1 MSRTLT
7 VKSGGSA
14 IRQGWHEVTI
24 KKAEYGTYNESNY
37 KDVWFHELPD
47 GLNMRVYETTDAQ
60 GNEFAVGSIFRF
72 ANAGIKKV
80 LDGPNGEKSVT
91 IDDNPNLLRDHKLNV
106 YLYPDPKNPKY
117 NRVLK
122 QPAPTVFENEIETF
136 SETDVKFWMDKAE
149 SYYEKYVKNPTSN
162 TNGVPTTVNLEN
174 TPVAQTKSDT
184 VDIPF

>member
-1 MSRTLT
+1 MTSVRN
-7 VKSGGSA
+7 
-14 IRQGWHEVTI
+14 I
-24 KKAEYGTYNESNY
+24 KCVSEN
-37 KDVWFHELPD
+37 
-47 GLNMRVYETTDAQ
+47 
-60 GNEFAVGSIFRF
+60 I
-72 ANAGIKKV
+72 II
-80 LDGPNGEKSVT
+80 KSVT

-106 YLYPDPKNPKY
+106 YLYPDPKNPKN
-117 NRVLK
+117 NRDLK